1 MIGMKLNFCTILG
14 TMCMWAL
21 SESFSTEW
29 VLIHAL
35 GNQKMKR
42 NNSIIRIAI
51 LKFMIKALQK
61 KREISNQEL
70 RTRTLGESIGWIFQ
84 QNLYLK
90 TWFMEFLDN
99 IRLTKDIKLMLM
111 LMKIPKQ
118 NLYSR
123 WMIFDARNS

>member
-14 TMCMWAL
+14 IMYMWAL
-21 SESFSTEW
+21 SESFNTEW

-51 LKFMIKALQK
+51 LKFMIKALLK

-70 RTRTLGESIGWIFQ
+70 RIRILGESIGWIFQ

-90 TWFMEFLDN
+90 TWFMEFLEI
-99 IRLTKDIKLMLM
+99 IRLTKDINLMLM
-111 LMKIPKQ
+111 HMKIPKQ